1 MANRD
6 VLVIGG
12 GIAGAQTALLL
23 AEKDRNVYMLDS
35 ATAIGGFF
43 PLLDRQFPTNSCGVC
58 FMSPKPPALCPIYE
72 SDFHENIEVITNSD
86 ITGLS
91 GEAGNFEV
99 TYTARPRFVDIEK
112 CTLCDRCTEV
122 CPVEVDSKFSEGLEK
137 RKAIYMPFAQ
147 AIPRSYVIDEK
158 TCTKCGECVKVCT
171 PEAINLEEKPEDKKL
186 KVGAIVMGFGFEPFA
201 AKLKGEFGLGRYKNV
216 LSSIQYERM
225 LSFSGPSCGSPQ
237 RLSDGNGVKKIAFIQ
252 CVGSRDIA
260 CGREYC
266 SSICCMYATKQAMVS
281 KDRAKDLDAAVF
293 YMDVRTMGK
302 DYERYYE
309 KAKNEY
315 GVRYIRSA
323 ISSIR
328 ELKRTNNLLV
338 AYGTESGE
346 LKEEEFDTVVLSVG
360 FTPPEDIKRIATS
373 LGVDLNEYSFC
384 ATNEFNP
391 TSTSVPGIYVGGAL
405 REPKDIPETV
415 VDACSAADDVSN
427 LLDKLEEKDT
437 GDSAEKRALPEIEEL
452 ITGIFLCDTKGM
464 LQQRLNMDTII
475 DSLKQDPNIACVEK
489 VDITSLKKGMDT
501 VKKII
506 IEKQLNRVI
515 IAGYRSMSLSRK
527 LRKGFSEAE
536 SENLYIDYSNIG
548 EQCADVHRD
557 DPAAATKKAMG
568 LISAS
573 IRKVKRGYPVRVG
586 KKKLQPGVLVVG
598 GGIAGMTSSLSL
610 AQQGM
615 KVTLIEKENELGGL
629 GRTAHFTLKGSDIQS
644 LVKSLV
650 SKVES
655 HEDIEVFK
663 EAGLKSL
670 TGTWG
675 NFTSRISI
683 GEEEKEI
690 LHGAVIFATGGR
702 EASVEE
708 YLYGENRN
716 VVTQRQFEGLIAESD
731 DRVKNAK
738 NIMMIQCVG
747 SRDEDRPYC
756 SRVCCNHA
764 VKNSLKLKEINPEVD
779 IHVLNRD
786 IRTYGFYEK
795 KYLEARGKGVVFV
808 RYEVTDKPKV
818 SEKDGKV
825 AVNFFDAIV
834 NEQKTVDADLLVLSV
849 GIEPN
854 DNRELAEI
862 ADVELNADG
871 FFAEANPKSAPLD
884 SVDRGKY
891 FCGLC
896 HSPNHIEDALC
907 QGKAAAARAS
917 ALLWSGVESLSESQ
931 AFVNER
937 RCSGCGI
944 CVTVCPYDARI
955 IDESTNKAVVL
966 EELCRGCGTCTIA
979 CPNGAS
985 QQFDFER
992 VTMLEMLNEILES

>member
-12 GIAGAQTALLL
+12 GIAGTQSALLL
-23 AEKDRNVYMLDS
+23 AEKDHRVFMLDS
-35 ATAIGGFF
+35 APAIGGFF

-72 SDFHENIEVITNSD
+72 SDFHENIEVITNSN

-99 TYTARPRFVDIEK
+99 TYTERPRFVDIEK
-112 CTLCDRCTEV
+112 CSLCDKCAEV
-122 CPVEVDSKFSEGLEK
+122 CPVAVDSEFGGGLEK
-137 RKAIYMPFAQ
+137 RKAIYLPFAQ
-147 AIPRSYVIDEK
+147 AIPRSYIIDDK
-158 TCTKCGECVKVCT
+158 TCTKCGECLKVCT
-171 PEAINLEEKPEDKKL
+171 PQAINLEEKAEEKKL
-186 KVGAIVMGFGFEPFA
+186 LVGAIVMEFGFEPFA
-201 AKLKGEFGLGRYKNV
+201 AKLKGEFGFGRYTNV
-216 LSSIQYERM
+216 LSGIQYERM
-225 LSFSGPSCGSPQ
+225 ISFSGPTSGIPQ
-237 RLSDGNGVKKIAFIQ
+237 RMSDGNKIEKLAFIQ

-281 KDRAKDLDAAVF
+281 KDRIKNLDTAVF

-360 FTPPEDIKRIATS
+360 VAPPEDIKQIATH

-427 LLDKLEEKDT
+427 LLDKLEAKET
-437 GDSAEKRALPEIEEL
+437 GDEAEKRVLPEDEEL
-452 ITGIFLCDTKGM
+452 QIGIFLCDTKGM
-464 LQQRLNMDTII
+464 LQQGLHIDTLI
-475 DSLKQDPNIACVEK
+475 DSFKQNKNVACIEK
-489 VDITSLKKGMDT
+489 VDITSLKKGIDA

-506 IEKQLNRVI
+506 LEKKLNRI
-515 IAGYRSMSLSRK
+515 ILAGYRSISLSRK
-527 LRKGFSEAE
+527 LRKSLEEPDF
-536 SENLYIDYSNIG
+536 ENLYFDNANIG
-548 EQCADVHRD
+548 ELCADVHID
-557 DPAAATKKAMG
+557 DPEAATKKAVG

-573 IRKVKRGYPVRVG
+573 IRKVLRGYPVRVG
-586 KKKLQPGVLVVG
+586 KKKLQPAVLVIG

-610 AQQGM
+610 ARQGIR
-615 KVTLIEKENELGGL
+615 VTLVEKENELGGL

-644 LVKSLV
+644 LVKDLV
-650 SKVES
+650 SQVES
-655 HEDIEVFK
+655 GKDIEVLK
-663 EAGLKSL
+663 EATLTSL

-702 EASVEE
+702 EVSVKE

-716 VVTQRQFEGLIAESD
+716 VVTQRQFESLMAEGD
-731 DRVKNAK
+731 ERAKNAE
-738 NIMMIQCVG
+738 NIVMIQCVG
-747 SRDEDRPYC
+747 SRDENRPSC

-764 VKNSLKLKEINPEVD
+764 VKNSLKLKEINPGVN
-779 IHVLNRD
+779 IYVLNRD

-795 KYLEARGKGVVFV
+795 KYLEARGQGVLFV
-808 RYEVTDKPKV
+808 RYEATDKPKV
-818 SEKDGKV
+818 SEKNGKV
-825 AVNFFDAIV
+825 SIRFFDAIV
-834 NEQKTVDADLLVLSV
+834 NEEKSVDADFLVLSV
-849 GIEPN
+849 GIEPD

-871 FFAEANPKSAPLD
+871 FFAEANPKAAPLD

-896 HSPNHIEDALC
+896 HSPNHIEDAIC

-917 ALLWSGVESLSESQ
+917 ALLWSGVESFSENQS
-931 AFVNER
+931 FVNER
-937 RCSGCGI
+937 RCSGCGL
-944 CVTVCPYDARI
+944 CVAACPYDARI
-955 IDESTNKAVVL
+955 IDEVSNKAKVL
-966 EELCRGCGTCTIA
+966 EDLCKGCGTCTIA

-985 QQFDFER
+985 QQYDFER
-992 VTMLEMLNEILES
+992 VTMLDVLDEILE